1 MPRITISIPDDLKQ
15 QLAQTR
21 VKRSL
26 NVSRVCQQ
34 ALRREVRRLLELPT
48 DLRRMEQLLG
58 RLRAERRRDEERWF
72 AAGSAAARDWVEH
85 EASLQQLEQ
94 LGELTLD
101 QRLARLS
108 AEPPAQ
114 LEAAL
119 EADREEPDYDRT
131 AVLEGWAATI
141 GLMWTVIKR
150 NL

>member
-15 QLAQTR
+15 QLAQAR

-85 EASLQQLEQ
+85 EAGLQQLEQ
-94 LGELTLD
+94 LGELTLE
-101 QRLARLS
+101 QRLLRLS
-108 AEPPAQ
+108 AEPPAL

-119 EADREEPDYDRT
+119 EAGREEPDYDRT